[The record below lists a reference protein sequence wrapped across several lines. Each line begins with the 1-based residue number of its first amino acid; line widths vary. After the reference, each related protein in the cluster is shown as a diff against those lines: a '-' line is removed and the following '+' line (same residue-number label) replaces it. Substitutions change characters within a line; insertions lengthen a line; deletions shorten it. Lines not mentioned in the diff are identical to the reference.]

1 MPQKKPVRPLSIEE
15 LDRYIKVAK
24 SLSKAFIIRYA
35 HDRLDVVY
43 PPQTKKK
50 QLVDHFV
57 HTAKFIRGQL
67 VKATA
72 PTA

>member
-1 MPQKKPVRPLSIEE
+1 MPQKKSMPALSVEE
-15 LDRYIKVAK
+15 LDCYIKMAK
-24 SLSKAFIIRYA
+24 SLDKAFIIKYA

-57 HTAKFIRGQL
+57 HTAKLIRSQL